1 MNFGIEFFLNHN
13 VNGPRGND
21 FVVEIVWIII
31 CSFFYEISI
40 PAADF
45 DSFDSEFFF
54 FQ

>member
-1 MNFGIEFFLNHN
+1 MDLEAMTLLLKLFELSFA
-13 VNGPRGND
+13 V
-21 FVVEIVWIII
+21 
-31 CSFFYEISI
+31 FFYEISI